1 MCDAQ
6 YDLVYTA
13 FESRVEPLEEFVQG
27 WVSYVLEKQVNVMR
41 TFLKDYKKKNMNI
54 VVLTNYMRQ
63 GTSSVHG
70 GLDVLAS
77 GEEKEGD
84 VDGRDDSRGG
94 ETMAE

>member
-1 MCDAQ
+1 M
-6 YDLVYTA
+6 T
-13 FESRVEPLEEFVQG
+13 
-27 WVSYVLEKQVNVMR
+27 
-41 TFLKDYKKKNMNI
+41 I

-84 VDGRDDSRGG
+84 VDGGDDSRGG